1 MKFINLGLG
10 DDMLKAVIGTMV
22 GFIIL
27 SFVVLPLIFDYFF
40 GPESGDLFPIYSG
53 MILLSGLIVIC
64 TKIVLEEINGYKEK

>member
-1 MKFINLGLG
+1 M
-10 DDMLKAVIGTMV
+10 KAVIGTMV

-40 GPESGDLFPIYSG
+40 GPEAGDLFPIYSG

-64 TKIVLEEINGYKEK
+64 TKIVLEEINRNIER